1 MAPHPSRRKFLAVG
15 GAGISAVFLAAC
27 ADQSPASTSAITP
40 GSPKRGGTLLVG
52 SIGSDADTLDT
63 HFSSTD
69 LDQQRCQ
76 NVYDSLSFI
85 NSGLPYQAQYALAE
99 SIELN
104 AAATVA
110 TVRLRSGVEF
120 HHGKTLSADDL
131 IYTMQRILNPSKPG
145 RAATSLAAVDP
156 GSLKKLDSLTVRF
169 PLTTPDSMFA
179 LRWGSAQTNIVPTDY
194 DPAKPVG
201 TGPFMVQSFTPGARS
216 VFVRNPNYWLPAEPY
231 LDQVEIIDFS
241 DNTSRVAALLSGQ
254 VDAIDGI
261 DPSDLRQVPSGGYVT
276 MITKSG
282 FYQPITM
289 RVDLA
294 PFNDARVRQ
303 AFRLMVDRPQ
313 MVAQAYSGYG
323 QVANDMPFPA
333 DPAYPSLPQRAQ
345 DIPQAKSLLKAAGQ
359 EGMSV
364 TFTTTP
370 ENGGLVATAQV
381 FAQQAAAA
389 GVKIK
394 VTDLNPTAY
403 DAGFK
408 AWPFTNGYWAASIL
422 GLGYSGRFLKSGGAN
437 DSHWND
443 PAGTAMYAD
452 LLKTTDPVKQRT
464 FGAELF
470 KRFYDEGPD
479 IIHSFKHNIDLYSS
493 KFTGFQPFN
502 STGWS
507 LGSWR
512 YRNIWASSPSDVT
525 PGNERASCSRQ
536 SSCAGLSAASS
547 PCG

>member
-1 MAPHPSRRKFLAVG
+1 VTPNLPRRTFLAIG
-15 GAGISAVFLAAC
+15 GGGISAAILAAC
-27 ADQSPASTSAITP
+27 AGQSSTRTSTSAP
-40 GSPKRGGTLLVG
+40 AGPAKRGGTLRVG

-63 HFSSTD
+63 LVSSTD
-69 LDQQRCQ
+69 VDQQRCQ
-76 NVYDSLSFI
+76 NVYDSLKYISP
-85 NSGLPYQAQYALAE
+85 GLPYQTEYALAE

-104 AAATVA
+104 ATATVA
-110 TVRLRSGVEF
+110 TVRLRKGVEF
-120 HHGKTLSADDL
+120 HHGKTLTADDL
-131 IYTMQRILNPSKPG
+131 IYTMQRILNPSNPG

-156 GSLKKLDSLTVRF
+156 SNLKKLDSVTVQF
-169 PLTTPDSMFA
+169 TLKAPDSMFA
-179 LRWGSAQTNIVPTDY
+179 QRWGSAQTNIVPTDY
-194 DPAKPVG
+194 NPAKPVG

-216 VFVRNPNYWLPAEPY
+216 VFVRNPNYWLSGEPY

-241 DNTSRVAALLSGQ
+241 DNTSRMAALLSGQ

-261 DPSDLRQVPSGGYVT
+261 DPSDLRQAPSGGSFIT
-276 MITKSG
+276 LITKSG

-294 PFNDARVRQ
+294 PFKDVRVRQ

-333 DPAYPSLPQRAQ
+333 DPAYPDLPQRVQ
-345 DIPQAKSLLKAAGQ
+345 DIPQAKSLLKAAGH

-389 GVKIK
+389 GVK
-394 VTDLNPTAY
+394 VTVSDLAPTAY

-408 AWPFTNGYWAASIL
+408 SWPFTNGYWAASIL
-422 GLGYSGRFLKSGGAN
+422 GLGYSGRFLMGAGAN

-443 PAGTAMYAD
+443 PVGVALYSD
-452 LLKTTDPVKQRT
+452 LLKTTDPVKQRVY
-464 FGAELF
+464 GAELF

-479 IIHSFKHNIDLYSS
+479 IVHSFKDNIDLYSS

-512 YRNIWASSPSDVT
+512 YRSVWAK
-525 PGNERASCSRQ
+525 
-536 SSCAGLSAASS
+536 
-547 PCG
+547 